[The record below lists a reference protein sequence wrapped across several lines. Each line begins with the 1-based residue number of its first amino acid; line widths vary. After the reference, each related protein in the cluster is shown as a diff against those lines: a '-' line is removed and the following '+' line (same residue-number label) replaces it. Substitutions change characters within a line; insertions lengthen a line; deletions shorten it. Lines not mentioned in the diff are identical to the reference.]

1 MKNQRHRVIHQTR
14 ASRER
19 RSMWLKVGVW
29 IFLAIFVFSVAG
41 GVVLVSNL
49 GNR

>member
-1 MKNQRHRVIHQTR
+1 MIHHTR

-29 IFLAIFVFSVAG
+29 IFLLIFVFSVAG
-41 GVVLVSNL
+41 GVVLVGSL